1 MARALVS
8 SDRWHVLY
16 PRTYVAYL
24 ALSVAD
30 VLITYMVLAEGGRE
44 INLIANWFLQQFDF
58 AGMVVF
64 KFALV
69 GLVLANIE
77 IVGRLRPGAGKLLAV
92 LIVLSGLTPLIVVGS
107 QAALHSPEI
116 QLALQSMIS
125 PIALP

>member
-8 SDRWHVLY
+8 FDRWHVLY

-30 VLITYMVLAEGGRE
+30 VLITYMVLADGGRE
-44 INLIANWFLQQFDF
+44 INLIANWFLERFDF
-58 AGMVVF
+58 AGMVLF

-77 IVGRLRPGAGKLLAV
+77 VVGRLRPGAGRFLAV
-92 LIVLSGLTPLIVVGS
+92 LIVLSGITPLVVVGS

-116 QLALQSMIS
+116 QLAVQSMIS
-125 PIALP
+125 PLAMP